1 MDAFV
6 TAGGIP
12 GPEDPL
18 HAATRGQPKA
28 LLDVAGRPMV
38 QWVLDAL
45 SGAARIDRV
54 VVVGLGP
61 EAGITCAK
69 PTTYLPNQGHMLD
82 NIQAGVNEILR
93 GNPGARLVMAVTSDI
108 PAVTSAM
115 IDWVAE
121 TCLQTDHD
129 LYYLVIERSL
139 METRFPGSN
148 RTYVRLKDAEVCGGD
163 LSVLQAGIVADRHLW
178 ERMIAA
184 RKNAFKQASFLGWD
198 LLLLLL
204 SGRLS
209 MERAER
215 MVSRRIGLHGRVI
228 LSPYAEVGMD
238 IDKPHQLEILRRD
251 LAARARPPA

>member
-148 RTYVRLKDAEVCGGD
+148 RTYVRLKDA
-163 LSVLQAGIVADRHLW
+163 
-178 ERMIAA
+178 
-184 RKNAFKQASFLGWD
+184 D